1 MGWFFE
7 VILEK
12 WLGVD
17 YIVDSTTRM
26 HFERDLA
33 SSRGWVGMNKKVL
46 IAVNNMIF
54 TSKIMSVLDGM
65 EAEGIKAIRSEEIF
79 TKAQELRPDLI
90 IIDLNLN
97 GIEAPALINKLRSYG
112 VTSKIPILCYSPH
125 MMADQMKAAKSAGAT
140 EVLPNSKMTS
150 RMQQIL
156 GKYITTN
163 N

>member
-1 MGWFFE
+1 
-7 VILEK
+7 
-12 WLGVD
+12 
-17 YIVDSTTRM
+17 
-26 HFERDLA
+26 
-33 SSRGWVGMNKKVL
+33 
-46 IAVNNMIF
+46 
-54 TSKIMSVLDGM
+54 KIMSVLDGM

-125 MMADQMKAAKSAGAT
+125 IMADQMKAAKSAGAT

-156 GKYITTN
+156 GKYIN

>member
-1 MGWFFE
+1 MGC
-7 VILEK
+7 
-12 WLGVD
+12 
-17 YIVDSTTRM
+17 
-26 HFERDLA
+26 
-33 SSRGWVGMNKKVL
+33 MNNKRVL

-97 GIEAPALINKLRSYG
+97 GIEAPSLINKLRSYG
-112 VTSKIPILCYSPH
+112 ATSKIPIVCYSPH
-125 MMADQMKAAKSAGAT
+125 IMVDQMKAAMSAGAT
-140 EVLPNSKMTS
+140 EVLPNAKMTS

-156 GKYITTN
+156 GKYITN
-163 N
+163 